1 MVKGC
6 ASIARSQGEI
16 AMKCFTTNVRSFA
29 SVTSAIG
36 VTALIA
42 AFLSGVGIGRA
53 DAGPPAPSALSI
65 QQKASAPDPQE
76 ALDAG
81 RQRLELVDELRSLRT
96 EVAELKALLTS
107 GRVRSSISNFS
118 EMPLEK
124 IRLEID
130 YVKLR
135 EAMKE
140 N

>member
-1 MVKGC
+1 
-6 ASIARSQGEI
+6 
-16 AMKCFTTNVRSFA
+16 MKCFTTNVRSFA

>member
-1 MVKGC
+1 
-6 ASIARSQGEI
+6 
-16 AMKCFTTNVRSFA
+16 MKRFQPNVRQFA
-29 SVTSAIG
+29 SVTL
-36 VTALIA
+36 ALGA
-42 AFLSGVGIGRA
+42 GAFLASALTGVIVVRA
-53 DAGPPAPSALSI
+53 EAGPPAPSALSI
-65 QQKASAPDPQE
+65 QQKASATEPQD

-81 RQRLELVDELRSLRT
+81 RQRLELVDELRALRT

-107 GRVRSSISNFS
+107 GRVRTNVGNFS

-135 EAMKE
+135 DAMKG

>member
-1 MVKGC
+1 
-6 ASIARSQGEI
+6 
-16 AMKCFTTNVRSFA
+16 MKSVMTNVRSLA

-36 VTALIA
+36 VTALLA
-42 AFLSGVGIGRA
+42 ALLAGVGIGRA
-53 DAGPPAPSALSI
+53 DAGPPAPSALSM
-65 QQKASAPDPQE
+65 QQKASAPDPQD

-81 RQRLELVDELRSLRT
+81 RQRLELVDELRALRT

-107 GRVRSSISNFS
+107 GRVRTNISNFS

-124 IRLEID
+124 IRLELD

>member
-1 MVKGC
+1 M
-6 ASIARSQGEI
+6 SILSAGRKRHATLHAQHSSRRFHCRSCWRRRGLHRG
-16 AMKCFTTNVRSFA
+16 FSGTSTN
-29 SVTSAIG
+29 
-36 VTALIA
+36 
-42 AFLSGVGIGRA
+42 RA
-53 DAGPPAPSALSI
+53 EAGPPAPSALSI
-65 QQKASAPDPQE
+65 QQKASAPDPQD

-81 RQRLELVDELRSLRT
+81 RQRLELVDEMRALRT

-107 GRVRSSISNFS
+107 GRVRTNVGNFS

-135 EAMKE
+135 DAMKG